1 MNLDKHTGWLITAC
15 SKRNN
20 SRQIL
25 FLLISPSL
33 YLNLESPPSQSHS
46 NSNYTCTY
54 KRHNKIPR
62 SLYFIWLNYT
72 KHQQLGQ
79 LITQR
84 PLSINLINTGSIW
97 PITIISVLRA
107 KLTDSDKIII
117 LENTKIIQPDHVKA
131 LLLKMEGG
139 GGGFDVC
146 KKVSGF
152 YFLLSEGA
160 WTLKNKIK

>member
-20 SRQIL
+20 SRQSL

-107 KLTDSDKIII
+107 KLTNSDKIII
-117 LENTKIIQPDHVKA
+117 FRKYEDNTAWPRQSSIIKD
-131 LLLKMEGG
+131 GG
-139 GGGFDVC
+139 GGGGGGLMC
-146 KKVSGF
+146 AKKFQVFTF
-152 YFLLSEGA
+152 YFQKEPEH
-160 WTLKNKIK
+160 